1 MVVTTSGRHLLFQLQ
16 IGQTATGKPKL
27 HNQAYQHVDVS
38 ATDTAIESVLQAMSP
53 LFGDP
58 VYAVGRVD
66 TVQIQPDA
74 TTGGTTTAVA
84 SGSAGGTAATA

>member
-1 MVVTTSGRHLLFQLQ
+1 MVVTTTSRHLLIQLQ
-16 IGQTATGKPKL
+16 TGQTAAGKPKL

-38 ATDTAIESVLQAMSP
+38 ATDTAIGSVLQAMSP

-74 TTGGTTTAVA
+74 TTSGTTTA
-84 SGSAGGTAATA
+84 AATPTA